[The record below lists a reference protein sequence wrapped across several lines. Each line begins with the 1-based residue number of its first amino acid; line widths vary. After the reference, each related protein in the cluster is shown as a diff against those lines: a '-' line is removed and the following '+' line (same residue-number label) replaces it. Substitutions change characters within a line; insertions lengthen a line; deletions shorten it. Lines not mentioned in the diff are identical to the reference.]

1 MTANENKS
9 RLLFVPSGGLGNRL
23 RAIASAVC
31 LAEQTGVE
39 LQMAW
44 FKDWGMGARWCEI
57 FKPMERQ
64 SLREATLTDCL
75 VYDRPRK
82 RNLFVPRLFQ
92 SILFEQRIDEREVTP
107 LKRRDF
113 DFQAWARGKKSYMS
127 CYQDFGTVDNSLY
140 AKLFRPTDELEQ
152 RIAGNMERLGDAPIG
167 IHVRRTDNVAATQ
180 RSPLSLF
187 FEAMDG
193 IVKANPAQRF
203 YLATDDEPTKTAMK
217 ERYGEALLMSSS
229 KAERGTVEGIK
240 DAVVEMFTLAR
251 CREIYGTA
259 DSSFSV
265 IASRIGNCP
274 LTILEM

>member
-1 MTANENKS
+1 MAINKNKS
-9 RLLFVPSGGLGNRL
+9 RLLLVPSGGLGNRL
-23 RAIASAVC
+23 RAIASAVQ
-31 LAEQTGVE
+31 LAEATGTT
-39 LQMAW
+39 LQMLW
-44 FKDWGMGARWCEI
+44 FKDWGMGARWGEI
-57 FKPMERQ
+57 FKPMEHQ
-64 SLREATLTDCL
+64 SLREATLMDCL

-92 SILFEQRIDEREVTP
+92 SVLFEQRIDEREVTP
-107 LKRRDF
+107 LKHRNF

-127 CYQDFGTVDNSLY
+127 CYQDFGEVSNRLY
-140 AKLFRPTDELEQ
+140 STLFHPIDELEQ
-152 RIAGNMERLGDAPIG
+152 RIAANLAQLGESPIG

-187 FEAMDG
+187 FEAMDA

-203 YLATDDEPTKTAMK
+203 YLATDDESTKMAMT

-265 IASRIGNCP
+265 IASRIGDIH